1 MIKKTQLTLKN
12 YEHKNNRHWVASG
25 LTALGV
31 TVLTVSPLVTTTA
44 SILQPTAVFATD
56 NARNLTATEQLQIA
70 RLQATIT
77 NYQAVTNVQLQN
89 EAGWPAQLT
98 QAIVD
103 AQSMIQTIQTASYLT
118 GNRDRGG
125 QPFGDDQ
132 VTNATNRIMSY
143 ALAIQVAQIRQDDPT
158 WYAKMASGALAS
170 NITYDPL
177 TSIAFGAQDG
187 FPCMQGM
194 IQQIL
199 AVYADNT
206 ANDLVNS
213 EAPVTSSA
221 ADASDVTSSS
231 AVDESNAT
239 PDEPSSSEVSDS
251 TVSSSAADT
260 SSSVVAPSV
269 SATPE
274 SSSSSD
280 SAVDSASSTT
290 ADSSVSSSAVD
301 TSVSAVTP
309 LASVAPDTSGS
320 VSADISSDVT
330 SDTAVSSSVT
340 KTAEST
346 ATSSVS
352 VASETSTKTSSG
364 APTSSKTVSADSSS
378 AVKPSVTNVSD
389 AVIASPSSVSS
400 ASEAVSSSRA
410 TGTTSDVASAT
421 ADGVNANSL
430 VANAAPVTAQ
440 VTTLQPNRALAATTL
455 RNTTNLANGLT
466 AVAGGVTNVPSASQT
481 SQVTRFLAG
490 AASAATAN
498 NVAQAQAAYTAS
510 ATSNVAATA
519 ANGSVANGLDTGA
532 TVQAGTVNAT
542 DEATTHL
549 RDTQFDTAANQLP
562 VVASILSTLLAGLGG
577 LFFMLWRRRKE
588 SSVEESERLA
598 AEDDQFFAEIDK
610 MKDNWK

>member
-25 LTALGV
+25 ITALGV
-31 TVLTVSPLVTTTA
+31 TVLTISPLVTTTT
-44 SILQPTAVFATD
+44 SILQPTTVFATD
-56 NARNLTATEQLQIA
+56 NARNLTVTEQLQIA
-70 RLQATIT
+70 RLQAAIT
-77 NYQAVTNVQLQN
+77 NYQAVANVQLQN
-89 EAGWPAQLT
+89 ETSWPAQLT

-158 WYAKMASGALAS
+158 WYAKMTSGVLAS
-170 NITYDPL
+170 NVTYDPL

-187 FPCMQGM
+187 FPWMQGM
-194 IQQIL
+194 LQQIL

-231 AVDESNAT
+231 AVNESNT
-239 PDEPSSSEVSDS
+239 TVSGPSSSEVSDS

-260 SSSVVAPSV
+260 SSSVAAPSV

-274 SSSSSD
+274 SSSD

-309 LASVAPDTSGS
+309 SASVAPDMSDS
-320 VSADISSDVT
+320 VSAGISSNVT
-330 SDTAVSSSVT
+330 SDTAVSLSVAD
-340 KTAEST
+340 TAVST
-346 ATSSVS
+346 ATSSVNA
-352 VASETSTKTSSG
+352 ASETSTKTSSG
-364 APTSSKTVSADSSS
+364 ASTSNKTASADSSS
-378 AVKPSVTNVSD
+378 AVNPSVTNVSD
-389 AVIASPSSVSS
+389 VTVVSPLSVSSVSEVVAS
-400 ASEAVSSSRA
+400 ASV
-410 TGTTSDVASAT
+410 TGTTSD
-421 ADGVNANSL
+421 GVNSL
-430 VANAAPVTAQ
+430 VANSVPVTDQ
-440 VTTLQPNRALAATTL
+440 VTTLQPNQALAATML

-466 AVAGGVTNVPSASQT
+466 TVVGGVTTVPSAPQT

-510 ATSNVAATA
+510 AA
-519 ANGSVANGLDTGA
+519 ANGSVANELDTGA

-562 VVASILSTLLAGLGG
+562 VAASILSTLLAGLGG

-588 SSVEESERLA
+588 SPVEESERLA

>member
-25 LTALGV
+25 LTALGL

-70 RLQATIT
+70 RLQAAIT
-77 NYQAVTNVQLQN
+77 NYQAVANVHLQN

-158 WYAKMASGALAS
+158 WYAKMTSGALAS

-187 FPCMQGM
+187 FPWMQGM
-194 IQQIL
+194 LQQIL

-231 AVDESNAT
+231 AVDELNAT

-274 SSSSSD
+274 SSSSD

-309 LASVAPDTSGS
+309 SASVAPDTSGS

-340 KTAEST
+340 ETAEST

-510 ATSNVAATA
+510 ATANVAATA

>member
-25 LTALGV
+25 ITALGV
-31 TVLTVSPLVTTTA
+31 TVLTISPLVTTTT
-44 SILQPTAVFATD
+44 SILQPTTVFATD
-56 NARNLTATEQLQIA
+56 NARNLTVTEQLQIA
-70 RLQATIT
+70 RLQAAIT
-77 NYQAVTNVQLQN
+77 NYQAVANVQLQN
-89 EAGWPAQLT
+89 ETSWPAQLT

-158 WYAKMASGALAS
+158 WYAKMTSGVLAS
-170 NITYDPL
+170 NVTYDPL

-187 FPCMQGM
+187 FPWMQGM
-194 IQQIL
+194 LQQIL

-231 AVDESNAT
+231 AVEESNAT

-309 LASVAPDTSGS
+309 SAGVAPDTSGS
-320 VSADISSDVT
+320 VSAGISSDVT
-330 SDTAVSSSVT
+330 SDTAV
-340 KTAEST
+340 ST

-352 VASETSTKTSSG
+352 VASETSTKTSAG
-364 APTSSKTVSADSSS
+364 AATSNKTGSADSSS
-378 AVKPSVTNVSD
+378 AVNQSVT
-389 AVIASPSSVSS
+389 
-400 ASEAVSSSRA
+400 E
-410 TGTTSDVASAT
+410 VASAT
-421 ADGVNANSL
+421 ADGLNSL
-430 VANAAPVTAQ
+430 VANSAPITDQ
-440 VTTLQPNRALAATTL
+440 LTTLQPNQALATTTL
-455 RNTTNLANGLT
+455 RNMTNLANGLT
-466 AVAGGVTNVPSASQT
+466 TVAGGVTTIPSAPQA

-510 ATSNVAATA
+510 AASSVAATA
-519 ANGSVANGLDTGA
+519 ANGSTANGLDTGA

-542 DEATTHL
+542 DQATTHL
-549 RDTQFDTAANQLP
+549 RDTQFDTATNQLP
-562 VVASILSTLLAGLGG
+562 VVASILSTLFAGLGG
-577 LFFMLWRRRKE
+577 LFFTLWRRRKE

-598 AEDDQFFAEIDK
+598 AEDDQFFDEIDK

>member
-1 MIKKTQLTLKN
+1 MTI
-12 YEHKNNRHWVASG
+12 
-25 LTALGV
+25 
-31 TVLTVSPLVTTTA
+31 SPLVTTTT
-44 SILQPTAVFATD
+44 SILQPTTVFATD
-56 NARNLTATEQLQIA
+56 NARNLTVTEQLQIA
-70 RLQATIT
+70 RLQAAIT
-77 NYQAVTNVQLQN
+77 NYQAVANVQLQN
-89 EAGWPAQLT
+89 ETSWPAQLT

-158 WYAKMASGALAS
+158 WYAKMTSGVLAS
-170 NITYDPL
+170 NVTYDPL

-187 FPCMQGM
+187 FPWMQGM
-194 IQQIL
+194 LQQIL

-231 AVDESNAT
+231 AVNESNT
-239 PDEPSSSEVSDS
+239 TVSGPSSSEVSDS

-260 SSSVVAPSV
+260 SSSVAAPSV

-274 SSSSSD
+274 SSSD

-309 LASVAPDTSGS
+309 SASVAPDMSDS
-320 VSADISSDVT
+320 VSAGISSNVT
-330 SDTAVSSSVT
+330 SDTAVSLSVAD
-340 KTAEST
+340 TAVST
-346 ATSSVS
+346 ATSSVNA
-352 VASETSTKTSSG
+352 ASETSTKTSSG
-364 APTSSKTVSADSSS
+364 VSTSNKTASADSSS
-378 AVKPSVTNVSD
+378 AVNPSVTNVSD
-389 AVIASPSSVSS
+389 VTVVSPLSVSSVSEVVAS
-400 ASEAVSSSRA
+400 ASV
-410 TGTTSDVASAT
+410 TGTTSD
-421 ADGVNANSL
+421 GVNSL
-430 VANAAPVTAQ
+430 VANSVPVTDQ
-440 VTTLQPNRALAATTL
+440 VTTLQPNQALAATML

-466 AVAGGVTNVPSASQT
+466 TVVGGVTTVPSAPQT

-510 ATSNVAATA
+510 AAANVAATA
-519 ANGSVANGLDTGA
+519 ANGSVANELDTGA

-562 VVASILSTLLAGLGG
+562 VAASILSTLLAGLGG

>member
-25 LTALGV
+25 ITALGV
-31 TVLTVSPLVTTTA
+31 TVLTISPLVTTTT
-44 SILQPTAVFATD
+44 SILQPTTVFATD
-56 NARNLTATEQLQIA
+56 NARNLTVTEQLQIA
-70 RLQATIT
+70 RLQAAIT
-77 NYQAVTNVQLQN
+77 NYQAVANVQLQN
-89 EAGWPAQLT
+89 ETSWSAQLT

-158 WYAKMASGALAS
+158 WYAKMTSGVLAS
-170 NITYDPL
+170 NVTYDPL

-187 FPCMQGM
+187 FPWMQGM
-194 IQQIL
+194 LQQIL

-231 AVDESNAT
+231 AVNESNT
-239 PDEPSSSEVSDS
+239 TVSGPSSSEVSDS

-260 SSSVVAPSV
+260 SSIVAAPSV

-274 SSSSSD
+274 SSSD

-309 LASVAPDTSGS
+309 SASVAPDMSDS
-320 VSADISSDVT
+320 VSAGISSNVT

-340 KTAEST
+340 DTAVST
-346 ATSSVS
+346 ATSSVNA
-352 VASETSTKTSSG
+352 ASETSTKTSSG
-364 APTSSKTVSADSSS
+364 ASTSNKTASTDSSS
-378 AVKPSVTNVSD
+378 VVTPSVTNVSD
-389 AVIASPSSVSS
+389 VTVASPSSVSS
-400 ASEAVSSSRA
+400 VSEVVASASM

-421 ADGVNANSL
+421 ADGVNSL
-430 VANAAPVTAQ
+430 VANAVPVTDQ
-440 VTTLQPNRALAATTL
+440 VTTLQPNQALAATML
-455 RNTTNLANGLT
+455 RNTTNMANGLT
-466 AVAGGVTNVPSASQT
+466 TVGGGVTNVPSVPQT

-510 ATSNVAATA
+510 ATANVAATA

>member
-1 MIKKTQLTLKN
+1 M
-12 YEHKNNRHWVASG
+12 
-25 LTALGV
+25 

-158 WYAKMASGALAS
+158 WYAKMTSGALAS

-274 SSSSSD
+274 SSSSD

-466 AVAGGVTNVPSASQT
+466 AVAGGCNKCPFSVTNKSSNPFPS
-481 SQVTRFLAG
+481 R
-490 AASAATAN
+490 
-498 NVAQAQAAYTAS
+498 
-510 ATSNVAATA
+510 
-519 ANGSVANGLDTGA
+519 
-532 TVQAGTVNAT
+532 
-542 DEATTHL
+542 
-549 RDTQFDTAANQLP
+549 
-562 VVASILSTLLAGLGG
+562 GG
-577 LFFMLWRRRKE
+577 ISGDSK
-588 SSVEESERLA
+588 
-598 AEDDQFFAEIDK
+598 
-610 MKDNWK
+610 

>member
-31 TVLTVSPLVTTTA
+31 TVLTISPLATTTT
-44 SILQPTAVFATD
+44 SILQPTTVFATD
-56 NARNLTATEQLQIA
+56 NARNLTVTEQLQIA
-70 RLQATIT
+70 RLQAAIT
-77 NYQAVTNVQLQN
+77 NYQAVANVQLQN
-89 EAGWPAQLT
+89 EASWPAQLT
-98 QAIVD
+98 QSIVD
-103 AQSMIQTIQTASYLT
+103 AQSMIQTIQTARYLT
-118 GNRDRGG
+118 GNRDRGV

-158 WYAKMASGALAS
+158 WYAKMTSGALAS

-187 FPCMQGM
+187 FPWMQGM
-194 IQQIL
+194 LQQIL

-221 ADASDVTSSS
+221 ADASDATSSS
-231 AVDESNAT
+231 TVDESNAT
-239 PDEPSSSEVSDS
+239 PDGPSSSEVSDS
-251 TVSSSAADT
+251 TVSSSTADT
-260 SSSVVAPSV
+260 SSSVAAPSV
-269 SATPE
+269 SVTPE
-274 SSSSSD
+274 SSSD
-280 SAVDSASSTT
+280 SAIDSASSAT

-309 LASVAPDTSGS
+309 SASVVPDTSGS
-320 VSADISSDVT
+320 VSAGISSDVT

-340 KTAEST
+340 ETAEST

-364 APTSSKTVSADSSS
+364 ASTSSKTVSADSLS
-378 AVKPSVTNVSD
+378 AVNPSVTNVSD
-389 AVIASPSSVSS
+389 AVIANPSSVSS

-410 TGTTSDVASAT
+410 TGTTSDVASAK
-421 ADGVNANSL
+421 ADGINANSL

-466 AVAGGVTNVPSASQT
+466 TVAGGVTNVPSASQT
-481 SQVTRFLAG
+481 GQVTRFLAG
-490 AASAATAN
+490 AASAATTN

-562 VVASILSTLLAGLGG
+562 VVASILSTLLAALGG

-588 SSVEESERLA
+588 SSVEASERLA

>member
-25 LTALGV
+25 ITALGV
-31 TVLTVSPLVTTTA
+31 TVLTISPLVTTTT
-44 SILQPTAVFATD
+44 SILQPTTVFATD
-56 NARNLTATEQLQIA
+56 NARNLTVTEQLQIA
-70 RLQATIT
+70 RLQAAIT
-77 NYQAVTNVQLQN
+77 NYQAVANVQLQN
-89 EAGWPAQLT
+89 ETSWPAQLT

-158 WYAKMASGALAS
+158 WYAKMTSGVLAS
-170 NITYDPL
+170 NVTYDPL

-187 FPCMQGM
+187 FPWMQGM
-194 IQQIL
+194 LQQIL

-221 ADASDVTSSS
+221 ADASDATSSS
-231 AVDESNAT
+231 TVDESNAT
-239 PDEPSSSEVSDS
+239 PDGPSSSEVSDS
-251 TVSSSAADT
+251 TVSSSVADT
-260 SSSVVAPSV
+260 SSSVAAPSV

-274 SSSSSD
+274 SSSD
-280 SAVDSASSTT
+280 SAVDSASSAT

-309 LASVAPDTSGS
+309 SASVAPDMSDS
-320 VSADISSDVT
+320 VSAGISSNVT

-340 KTAEST
+340 DTAVST
-346 ATSSVS
+346 ATSSVNA
-352 VASETSTKTSSG
+352 ASETSTKTSSG
-364 APTSSKTVSADSSS
+364 VATSNKTASADSSS
-378 AVKPSVTNVSD
+378 AVNPSVTNVSD
-389 AVIASPSSVSS
+389 VTVASPSSVSS
-400 ASEAVSSSRA
+400 VSEVVASASV

-421 ADGVNANSL
+421 ADGVNSL
-430 VANAAPVTAQ
+430 VANAVPVTDQ
-440 VTTLQPNRALAATTL
+440 VTTLQPNQALAATML

-466 AVAGGVTNVPSASQT
+466 TVVGGVTNVPSASQT

-510 ATSNVAATA
+510 ATANVAATA

-542 DEATTHL
+542 DEATTHF

>member
-25 LTALGV
+25 IIALGV
-31 TVLTVSPLVTTTA
+31 TVLTISPLVTTTT
-44 SILQPTAVFATD
+44 SILQPTTVFATD
-56 NARNLTATEQLQIA
+56 NARNLTVTEQLQIA
-70 RLQATIT
+70 RLQAAIT
-77 NYQAVTNVQLQN
+77 NYQAVANVQLQN
-89 EAGWPAQLT
+89 ETSWPAQLT

-158 WYAKMASGALAS
+158 WYAKMTSGVLAS
-170 NITYDPL
+170 NVTYDPL

-187 FPCMQGM
+187 FPWMQGM
-194 IQQIL
+194 LQQIL

-231 AVDESNAT
+231 AVNESNT
-239 PDEPSSSEVSDS
+239 TVSGPSSSEVSDS

-260 SSSVVAPSV
+260 SSSVAAPSV

-274 SSSSSD
+274 SSSD

-309 LASVAPDTSGS
+309 SASVAPDMSDS
-320 VSADISSDVT
+320 VSAGISSNVT

-340 KTAEST
+340 DTAVST
-346 ATSSVS
+346 ATSSVN
-352 VASETSTKTSSG
+352 ADSETSTKTSSG
-364 APTSSKTVSADSSS
+364 ASTSNKTASTDSSS
-378 AVKPSVTNVSD
+378 VVTPSVTNVSD
-389 AVIASPSSVSS
+389 VTVASPSSVSS
-400 ASEAVSSSRA
+400 VSEVVASASM

-421 ADGVNANSL
+421 ADGVNSL
-430 VANAAPVTAQ
+430 VANAVPVTDQ
-440 VTTLQPNRALAATTL
+440 VTTLQPNQALAATML
-455 RNTTNLANGLT
+455 RNTTNMANGLT
-466 AVAGGVTNVPSASQT
+466 TVGGGVTNVPSVPQT

-510 ATSNVAATA
+510 ATANVAATA

>member
-1 MIKKTQLTLKN
+1 MIKETQSTLKN
-12 YEHKNNRHWVASG
+12 YEHKSNRHWVASG

-31 TVLTVSPLVTTTA
+31 TVLTISPLVTTTT
-44 SILQPTAVFATD
+44 SILQPTTVFATD
-56 NARNLTATEQLQIA
+56 NARNLTVTEQLQIA
-70 RLQATIT
+70 RLQAAIT
-77 NYQAVTNVQLQN
+77 NYQAVANVQLQN

-98 QAIVD
+98 QAIMD
-103 AQSMIQTIQTASYLT
+103 AQSMMQTIQTASYLT

-187 FPCMQGM
+187 FPWMQGM
-194 IQQIL
+194 LQQIL

-231 AVDESNAT
+231 AVEESNAT

-309 LASVAPDTSGS
+309 SAGVAPDTSGS
-320 VSADISSDVT
+320 VSAGISSDVT
-330 SDTAVSSSVT
+330 SDTAV
-340 KTAEST
+340 ST

-352 VASETSTKTSSG
+352 VASETSTKTSAG
-364 APTSSKTVSADSSS
+364 AATSNKTGSADSSS
-378 AVKPSVTNVSD
+378 AVNPSVTNVSD
-389 AVIASPSSVSS
+389 VTVASPSSVSL
-400 ASEAVSSSRA
+400 ASE
-410 TGTTSDVASAT
+410 VASAT
-421 ADGVNANSL
+421 ADGLNSL
-430 VANAAPVTAQ
+430 VANSAPITDQ
-440 VTTLQPNRALAATTL
+440 LTTLQPNQALATTTL
-455 RNTTNLANGLT
+455 RNMTNLANGLT
-466 AVAGGVTNVPSASQT
+466 TVAGGVTTIPSAPQA

-510 ATSNVAATA
+510 AASSVAATA
-519 ANGSVANGLDTGA
+519 ANGSTANGLDTGA

-542 DEATTHL
+542 DQATTHL
-549 RDTQFDTAANQLP
+549 RDTQFDTATNQLP
-562 VVASILSTLLAGLGG
+562 VVASILSTLFAGLGG
-577 LFFMLWRRRKE
+577 LFFTLWRRRKE

-598 AEDDQFFAEIDK
+598 AEDDQFFDEIDK

>member
-25 LTALGV
+25 ITALGV
-31 TVLTVSPLVTTTA
+31 TVLTISPLVTTTT
-44 SILQPTAVFATD
+44 SILQPTTVFATD
-56 NARNLTATEQLQIA
+56 NARNLTVTEQLQIA
-70 RLQATIT
+70 RLQAAIT
-77 NYQAVTNVQLQN
+77 NYQAVANVQLQN
-89 EAGWPAQLT
+89 ETSWPAQLT

-143 ALAIQVAQIRQDDPT
+143 AFAIQVAQIRQDDPT
-158 WYAKMASGALAS
+158 WYAKMTSGVLAS
-170 NITYDPL
+170 NVTYDPL

-187 FPCMQGM
+187 FPWMQGM
-194 IQQIL
+194 LQQIL

-221 ADASDVTSSS
+221 ADASDATSSS
-231 AVDESNAT
+231 TVDESNAT
-239 PDEPSSSEVSDS
+239 PDGPSSSEVSDS
-251 TVSSSAADT
+251 TVSSSVADT
-260 SSSVVAPSV
+260 SSSVAAPSV

-274 SSSSSD
+274 SSSD
-280 SAVDSASSTT
+280 SAVDSASSAT

-309 LASVAPDTSGS
+309 SASVAPDMSDS
-320 VSADISSDVT
+320 VSAGISSNVT

-340 KTAEST
+340 DTAVST
-346 ATSSVS
+346 ATSSVNA
-352 VASETSTKTSSG
+352 ASETSTKTSSG
-364 APTSSKTVSADSSS
+364 VATSNKTASADSSS
-378 AVKPSVTNVSD
+378 AVNPSVTNVSD
-389 AVIASPSSVSS
+389 VTVASPSSVSS
-400 ASEAVSSSRA
+400 VSEVVASASV

-421 ADGVNANSL
+421 ADGVNSL
-430 VANAAPVTAQ
+430 VANAVPVTDQ
-440 VTTLQPNRALAATTL
+440 VTTLQPNQALAATML

-466 AVAGGVTNVPSASQT
+466 TVVGGVTNVPSASQT

-510 ATSNVAATA
+510 ATANVAATA

>member
-1 MIKKTQLTLKN
+1 MIKETQSTLKN
-12 YEHKNNRHWVASG
+12 YEHKSNRHWVASG

-31 TVLTVSPLVTTTA
+31 TVLTMSPLATMTA
-44 SILQPTAVFATD
+44 SILQPTTVFATD
-56 NARNLTATEQLQIA
+56 NARNLTVTEQLQIA
-70 RLQATIT
+70 RLQAAIT
-77 NYQAVTNVQLQN
+77 NYQAVANVQLQN
-89 EAGWPAQLT
+89 EVGWPAQLT

-158 WYAKMASGALAS
+158 WYAKMTSGVLAS
-170 NITYDPL
+170 NVTYDPL

-187 FPCMQGM
+187 FPWMQGM
-194 IQQIL
+194 LQQIL

-206 ANDLVNS
+206 VNDLVNS

-231 AVDESNAT
+231 AVNESNT
-239 PDEPSSSEVSDS
+239 TVSGPSSSEVSDS

-260 SSSVVAPSV
+260 SSSVAAPSV

-274 SSSSSD
+274 SSSD

-309 LASVAPDTSGS
+309 SASVAPDMSDS
-320 VSADISSDVT
+320 VSAGISSNVT
-330 SDTAVSSSVT
+330 SDTAVSLSVAD
-340 KTAEST
+340 TAVST
-346 ATSSVS
+346 ATSSVNA
-352 VASETSTKTSSG
+352 ASETSTKTSSG
-364 APTSSKTVSADSSS
+364 ASTSNKTASADSSS
-378 AVKPSVTNVSD
+378 AVNPSVTNVSD
-389 AVIASPSSVSS
+389 VTVVSPLSVSSVSEVVAS
-400 ASEAVSSSRA
+400 ASV
-410 TGTTSDVASAT
+410 TGTTSD
-421 ADGVNANSL
+421 GVNSL
-430 VANAAPVTAQ
+430 VANSVPVTDQ
-440 VTTLQPNRALAATTL
+440 VTTLQPNQALAATML

-466 AVAGGVTNVPSASQT
+466 TVVGGVTTVPSAPQT

-510 ATSNVAATA
+510 AAANVAATA
-519 ANGSVANGLDTGA
+519 ANGSVANELDTGA

-562 VVASILSTLLAGLGG
+562 VAASILSTLLAGLGG

>member
-70 RLQATIT
+70 RLQAAIT
-77 NYQAVTNVQLQN
+77 NYQAVANVQLQN

-118 GNRDRGG
+118 GNRVRGG

-143 ALAIQVAQIRQDDPT
+143 ALATQVAQIRQDDPT
-158 WYAKMASGALAS
+158 WYAKMTSGALAS

-187 FPCMQGM
+187 FPWMQGM
-194 IQQIL
+194 LQQIL

-274 SSSSSD
+274 SSSSD

-309 LASVAPDTSGS
+309 SASVAPDTSGS

-340 KTAEST
+340 ETAEST

>member
-1 MIKKTQLTLKN
+1 MIKETQSTLKN
-12 YEHKNNRHWVASG
+12 YEHKSNRHWVASG

-31 TVLTVSPLVTTTA
+31 TVLTISPLVTTTT
-44 SILQPTAVFATD
+44 SILQPTTVFATD
-56 NARNLTATEQLQIA
+56 NARNLTVTEQLQIA
-70 RLQATIT
+70 RLQAAIT
-77 NYQAVTNVQLQN
+77 NYQAVANVQLQN

-187 FPCMQGM
+187 FPWMQGM
-194 IQQIL
+194 LQQIL

-231 AVDESNAT
+231 AVEESNAT

-309 LASVAPDTSGS
+309 SAGVAPDTSGS
-320 VSADISSDVT
+320 VSAGISSDVT
-330 SDTAVSSSVT
+330 SDTAV
-340 KTAEST
+340 ST

-352 VASETSTKTSSG
+352 VASETSTKTSAG
-364 APTSSKTVSADSSS
+364 AATSNKTGSADSSS
-378 AVKPSVTNVSD
+378 AVNPSVTNVSD
-389 AVIASPSSVSS
+389 VTVASPSSVSL
-400 ASEAVSSSRA
+400 ASE
-410 TGTTSDVASAT
+410 VASAT
-421 ADGVNANSL
+421 ADGLNSL
-430 VANAAPVTAQ
+430 VANSAPITDQ
-440 VTTLQPNRALAATTL
+440 LTTLQPNQALATTTL
-455 RNTTNLANGLT
+455 RNMTNLANGLT
-466 AVAGGVTNVPSASQT
+466 TVAGGVTTIPSAPQA

-510 ATSNVAATA
+510 AASSVAATA
-519 ANGSVANGLDTGA
+519 ANGSTANGLDTGA

-542 DEATTHL
+542 DQATTHL
-549 RDTQFDTAANQLP
+549 RDTQFDTATNQLP
-562 VVASILSTLLAGLGG
+562 VVASILSTLFAGLGG
-577 LFFMLWRRRKE
+577 LFFTLWRRRKE

-598 AEDDQFFAEIDK
+598 AEDDQFFDEIDK

>member
-25 LTALGV
+25 ITALGV
-31 TVLTVSPLVTTTA
+31 TVLTISPLVTTTT
-44 SILQPTAVFATD
+44 SILQPTTVFATD
-56 NARNLTATEQLQIA
+56 NARNLTVTEQLQIA
-70 RLQATIT
+70 RLQAAIT
-77 NYQAVTNVQLQN
+77 NYQAVANVQLQN
-89 EAGWPAQLT
+89 ETSWPAQLT

-103 AQSMIQTIQTASYLT
+103 AQSMIQTIQTDSYLT

-158 WYAKMASGALAS
+158 WYAKMTSGVLAS
-170 NITYDPL
+170 NVTYDPL

-187 FPCMQGM
+187 FPWMQGM
-194 IQQIL
+194 LQQIL

-221 ADASDVTSSS
+221 ADASDATSSS
-231 AVDESNAT
+231 TVDESNLT
-239 PDEPSSSEVSDS
+239 PDGPSSSEVSDS
-251 TVSSSAADT
+251 TVSSSVADT
-260 SSSVVAPSV
+260 SSSVAAPSV

-274 SSSSSD
+274 SSSD
-280 SAVDSASSTT
+280 SAVDSASSAT

-309 LASVAPDTSGS
+309 SASVAPDMSDS
-320 VSADISSDVT
+320 VSAGISSNVT

-340 KTAEST
+340 DTAVST
-346 ATSSVS
+346 ATSSVNA
-352 VASETSTKTSSG
+352 ASETSTKTSSG
-364 APTSSKTVSADSSS
+364 VATSNKTASADSSS
-378 AVKPSVTNVSD
+378 AVNPSVTNVSD
-389 AVIASPSSVSS
+389 VTVASPSSVSS
-400 ASEAVSSSRA
+400 VSEVVASASV

-421 ADGVNANSL
+421 ADGVNSL
-430 VANAAPVTAQ
+430 VANAVPVTDQ
-440 VTTLQPNRALAATTL
+440 VTTLQPNQALAATML

-466 AVAGGVTNVPSASQT
+466 TVVGGVTNVPSASQT

-510 ATSNVAATA
+510 ATANVAATA

>member
-12 YEHKNNRHWVASG
+12 YEHKSNRHWVASG

-31 TVLTVSPLVTTTA
+31 TVLTISPLVTTTT
-44 SILQPTAVFATD
+44 SILQPTTVFATD
-56 NARNLTATEQLQIA
+56 NARNLTVTEQLQIA
-70 RLQATIT
+70 RLQAAIT
-77 NYQAVTNVQLQN
+77 NYQAVANVQLQN

-98 QAIVD
+98 QAIMD
-103 AQSMIQTIQTASYLT
+103 AQSMMQTIQTASYLT

-187 FPCMQGM
+187 FPWMQGM
-194 IQQIL
+194 LQQIL

-231 AVDESNAT
+231 AVEESNAT

-309 LASVAPDTSGS
+309 SAGVAPDTSGS
-320 VSADISSDVT
+320 VSAGISSDVT
-330 SDTAVSSSVT
+330 SDTAV
-340 KTAEST
+340 ST

-352 VASETSTKTSSG
+352 VASETSTKTSAG
-364 APTSSKTVSADSSS
+364 AATSNKTGSADSSS
-378 AVKPSVTNVSD
+378 AVNPSVTNVSD
-389 AVIASPSSVSS
+389 VTVASPSSVSL
-400 ASEAVSSSRA
+400 ASE
-410 TGTTSDVASAT
+410 VASAT
-421 ADGVNANSL
+421 ADGLNSL
-430 VANAAPVTAQ
+430 VANSAPITDQ
-440 VTTLQPNRALAATTL
+440 LTTLQPNQALATTTL
-455 RNTTNLANGLT
+455 RNMTNLANGLT
-466 AVAGGVTNVPSASQT
+466 TVAGGVTTIPSAPQA

-510 ATSNVAATA
+510 AASSVAATA
-519 ANGSVANGLDTGA
+519 ANGSTANGLDTGA

-542 DEATTHL
+542 DQATTHL
-549 RDTQFDTAANQLP
+549 RDTQFDTATNQLP
-562 VVASILSTLLAGLGG
+562 VVASILSTLFAGLGG
-577 LFFMLWRRRKE
+577 LFFTLWRRRKE

>member
-1 MIKKTQLTLKN
+1 MIKETQSTLKN
-12 YEHKNNRHWVASG
+12 YEHKSNRHWVASG

-31 TVLTVSPLVTTTA
+31 TVLTISPLVTTTT
-44 SILQPTAVFATD
+44 SILQPTTVFATD
-56 NARNLTATEQLQIA
+56 NARNLTVTEQLQIA
-70 RLQATIT
+70 RLQAAIT
-77 NYQAVTNVQLQN
+77 NYQAVANVQLQN

-98 QAIVD
+98 QAIMD
-103 AQSMIQTIQTASYLT
+103 AQSMMQTIQTASYLT

-187 FPCMQGM
+187 FPWMQGM
-194 IQQIL
+194 LQQIL

-231 AVDESNAT
+231 AVEESNAT

-274 SSSSSD
+274 SSSD

-309 LASVAPDTSGS
+309 SAGVAPDTSGS
-320 VSADISSDVT
+320 VSAGISSDVT
-330 SDTAVSSSVT
+330 SDTAV
-340 KTAEST
+340 ST

-352 VASETSTKTSSG
+352 VASETSTKTSAG
-364 APTSSKTVSADSSS
+364 AATSNKTGSADSSS
-378 AVKPSVTNVSD
+378 AVNPSVTNVSD
-389 AVIASPSSVSS
+389 VTVASPSSVSL
-400 ASEAVSSSRA
+400 ASE
-410 TGTTSDVASAT
+410 VASAT
-421 ADGVNANSL
+421 ADGLNSL
-430 VANAAPVTAQ
+430 VANSAPITDQ
-440 VTTLQPNRALAATTL
+440 LTTLQPNQALATTTL
-455 RNTTNLANGLT
+455 RNMTNLANGLT
-466 AVAGGVTNVPSASQT
+466 TVAGGVTTIPSAPQA

-510 ATSNVAATA
+510 AASSVAATA
-519 ANGSVANGLDTGA
+519 ANGSTANGLDTGA

-542 DEATTHL
+542 DQATTHL
-549 RDTQFDTAANQLP
+549 RDTQFDTATNQLP
-562 VVASILSTLLAGLGG
+562 VVASILSTLFAGLGG
-577 LFFMLWRRRKE
+577 LFFTLWRRRKE

-598 AEDDQFFAEIDK
+598 AEDDQFFDEIDK

>member
-1 MIKKTQLTLKN
+1 MIKETQSTLKN
-12 YEHKNNRHWVASG
+12 YEHKSNRHWVASG

-31 TVLTVSPLVTTTA
+31 TVLTISPLVTTTT
-44 SILQPTAVFATD
+44 SILQPTTVFATD
-56 NARNLTATEQLQIA
+56 NARNLTVTEQLQIA
-70 RLQATIT
+70 RLQAAIT
-77 NYQAVTNVQLQN
+77 NYQAVANVQLQN

-98 QAIVD
+98 QAIMD
-103 AQSMIQTIQTASYLT
+103 AQSMMQTIQTASYLT

-187 FPCMQGM
+187 FPWMQGM
-194 IQQIL
+194 LQQIL

-231 AVDESNAT
+231 AVEESNAT

-309 LASVAPDTSGS
+309 SAGVAPDTSGS
-320 VSADISSDVT
+320 VSAGISSDVT
-330 SDTAVSSSVT
+330 SDTAV
-340 KTAEST
+340 ST

-352 VASETSTKTSSG
+352 VASETSTKTSAG
-364 APTSSKTVSADSSS
+364 AATSNKTGSADSSS
-378 AVKPSVTNVSD
+378 AVNPSVTNVSD
-389 AVIASPSSVSS
+389 VTVASPSTVSL
-400 ASEAVSSSRA
+400 ASE
-410 TGTTSDVASAT
+410 VASAT
-421 ADGVNANSL
+421 ADGLNSL
-430 VANAAPVTAQ
+430 VANSAPITDQ
-440 VTTLQPNRALAATTL
+440 LTTLQPNQALATTTL
-455 RNTTNLANGLT
+455 RNMTNLANGLT
-466 AVAGGVTNVPSASQT
+466 TVAGGVTTIPSAPQA

-510 ATSNVAATA
+510 AASSVAATA
-519 ANGSVANGLDTGA
+519 ANGSTANGLDTGA

-542 DEATTHL
+542 DQATTHL
-549 RDTQFDTAANQLP
+549 RDTQFDTATNQLP
-562 VVASILSTLLAGLGG
+562 VVASILSTLFAGLGG
-577 LFFMLWRRRKE
+577 LFFTLWRRRKE

-598 AEDDQFFAEIDK
+598 AEDDQFFDEINK

>member
-1 MIKKTQLTLKN
+1 MIKETQSTLKN
-12 YEHKNNRHWVASG
+12 YEHKSNRHWVASG

-31 TVLTVSPLVTTTA
+31 TVLTISPLVTTTT
-44 SILQPTAVFATD
+44 SILQPTTVFATD
-56 NARNLTATEQLQIA
+56 NARNLTVTEQLQIA
-70 RLQATIT
+70 RLQAAIT
-77 NYQAVTNVQLQN
+77 NYQAVANVQLQN

-98 QAIVD
+98 QAIMD
-103 AQSMIQTIQTASYLT
+103 AQSMMQTIQTASYLT

-132 VTNATNRIMSY
+132 VTNAINRIMSY

-187 FPCMQGM
+187 FPWMQGM
-194 IQQIL
+194 LQQIL

-231 AVDESNAT
+231 AVEESNAT

-309 LASVAPDTSGS
+309 SAGVAPDTSGS
-320 VSADISSDVT
+320 VSAGISSDVT
-330 SDTAVSSSVT
+330 SDTAV
-340 KTAEST
+340 ST

-352 VASETSTKTSSG
+352 VASETSTKTSAG
-364 APTSSKTVSADSSS
+364 AATSNKTGSADSSS
-378 AVKPSVTNVSD
+378 AVNPSVTNVSD
-389 AVIASPSSVSS
+389 VTVASPSSVSL
-400 ASEAVSSSRA
+400 ASE
-410 TGTTSDVASAT
+410 VASAT
-421 ADGVNANSL
+421 ADGLNSL
-430 VANAAPVTAQ
+430 VANSAPITDQ
-440 VTTLQPNRALAATTL
+440 LTTLQPNQALATTTL
-455 RNTTNLANGLT
+455 RNMTNLANGLT
-466 AVAGGVTNVPSASQT
+466 TVAGGVTTIPSAPQA

-510 ATSNVAATA
+510 AASSVAATA
-519 ANGSVANGLDTGA
+519 ANGSTANGLDTGA

-542 DEATTHL
+542 DQATTHL
-549 RDTQFDTAANQLP
+549 RDTQFDTATNQLP
-562 VVASILSTLLAGLGG
+562 VVASILSTLFAGLGG
-577 LFFMLWRRRKE
+577 LFFTLWRRRKE

-598 AEDDQFFAEIDK
+598 AEDDQFFDEIDK

>member
-31 TVLTVSPLVTTTA
+31 TVLTISPLVTTTT
-44 SILQPTAVFATD
+44 SILQPTTVFATD
-56 NARNLTATEQLQIA
+56 NARNLTVTEQLQIA
-70 RLQATIT
+70 RLQAAIT
-77 NYQAVTNVQLQN
+77 NYQAVANVQLQN

-143 ALAIQVAQIRQDDPT
+143 ALAIQVAQIRQDDPA
-158 WYAKMASGALAS
+158 WYAKMTSGALTS

-187 FPCMQGM
+187 FPWMQGM
-194 IQQIL
+194 LQQIL

-221 ADASDVTSSS
+221 AAASDTTSSS

-239 PDEPSSSEVSDS
+239 PDGPSI
-251 TVSSSAADT
+251 
-260 SSSVVAPSV
+260 SV
-269 SATPE
+269 TPE
-274 SSSSSD
+274 SSSSD
-280 SAVDSASSTT
+280 GAIDSASSET

-309 LASVAPDTSGS
+309 SASVAPDTLGS
-320 VSADISSDVT
+320 VSSGISSDVT

-340 KTAEST
+340 ETPEST

-352 VASETSTKTSSG
+352 VASETATKTSSG
-364 APTSSKTVSADSSS
+364 TFTSSKTVSADSSS
-378 AVKPSVTNVSD
+378 TVNPSVTNVSD
-389 AVIASPSSVSS
+389 VTVTSPSSVSS
-400 ASEAVSSSRA
+400 VSEAASASV
-410 TGTTSDVASAT
+410 TGTMSDVASAT
-421 ADGVNANSL
+421 ADGVNANT
-430 VANAAPVTAQ
+430 APVTAQ

-466 AVAGGVTNVPSASQT
+466 TVAGGVTNVPSASQT
-481 SQVTRFLAG
+481 SQVTRFLAV
-490 AASAATAN
+490 AASVATAN

-598 AEDDQFFAEIDK
+598 AEDDQFFAEINK

>member
-1 MIKKTQLTLKN
+1 MIKETQSTLKN
-12 YEHKNNRHWVASG
+12 YEHKSNRHWVASG

-31 TVLTVSPLVTTTA
+31 TVLTISPLVTTTT
-44 SILQPTAVFATD
+44 SILQPTTVFATD
-56 NARNLTATEQLQIA
+56 NARNLTVTEQLQIA
-70 RLQATIT
+70 RLQAAIT
-77 NYQAVTNVQLQN
+77 NYQAVANVQLQN

-143 ALAIQVAQIRQDDPT
+143 ALAIQVAQIRQDDPA
-158 WYAKMASGALAS
+158 WYAKMTSGALTS

-187 FPCMQGM
+187 FPWMQGM
-194 IQQIL
+194 LQQIL

-231 AVDESNAT
+231 AVEESNAT

-309 LASVAPDTSGS
+309 SAGVAPDTSGS
-320 VSADISSDVT
+320 VSAGISSDVT
-330 SDTAVSSSVT
+330 SDTAV
-340 KTAEST
+340 ST

-352 VASETSTKTSSG
+352 VASETSTKTSAG
-364 APTSSKTVSADSSS
+364 AATSNKTGSADSSS
-378 AVKPSVTNVSD
+378 AVNPSVTNVSD
-389 AVIASPSSVSS
+389 VTVASPSSVSL
-400 ASEAVSSSRA
+400 ASEV
-410 TGTTSDVASAT
+410 VSAT
-421 ADGVNANSL
+421 ADGLNSL
-430 VANAAPVTAQ
+430 VANSAPITDQ
-440 VTTLQPNRALAATTL
+440 LTTLQPNQALATTTL
-455 RNTTNLANGLT
+455 RNMTNLANGLT
-466 AVAGGVTNVPSASQT
+466 TVAGGVTTIPSAPQA

-510 ATSNVAATA
+510 AASSVAATA
-519 ANGSVANGLDTGA
+519 ANGSTANGLDTGA

-542 DEATTHL
+542 DQATTHL
-549 RDTQFDTAANQLP
+549 RDTQFDTATNQLP
-562 VVASILSTLLAGLGG
+562 VVASILSTLFAGLGG
-577 LFFMLWRRRKE
+577 LFFTLWRRRKE

-598 AEDDQFFAEIDK
+598 AEDDQFFDEIDK

>member
-56 NARNLTATEQLQIA
+56 NARNLTETEQLQIA
-70 RLQATIT
+70 RLQAAIT
-77 NYQAVTNVQLQN
+77 NYQAVANVQLQN

-118 GNRDRGG
+118 GNRVRGG

-158 WYAKMASGALAS
+158 WYAKMTSGALAS

-187 FPCMQGM
+187 FPWMQGM
-194 IQQIL
+194 LQQIL

-274 SSSSSD
+274 SSSSD

-309 LASVAPDTSGS
+309 SASVAPDTSGS

-340 KTAEST
+340 ETAEST

-562 VVASILSTLLAGLGG
+562 VVASILST
-577 LFFMLWRRRKE
+577 
-588 SSVEESERLA
+588 
-598 AEDDQFFAEIDK
+598 
-610 MKDNWK
+610 

>member
-25 LTALGV
+25 ITALGV
-31 TVLTVSPLVTTTA
+31 TVLTISPLVTTTT
-44 SILQPTAVFATD
+44 SILQPTTVFATD
-56 NARNLTATEQLQIA
+56 NARNLTVTEQLQIA
-70 RLQATIT
+70 RLQAAIT
-77 NYQAVTNVQLQN
+77 NYQAVANVQLQN
-89 EAGWPAQLT
+89 ETSWPAQLT

-158 WYAKMASGALAS
+158 WYAKMTSGVLAS
-170 NITYDPL
+170 NVTYDPL

-187 FPCMQGM
+187 FPWMQGM
-194 IQQIL
+194 LQQIL

-231 AVDESNAT
+231 AVEESNAT
-239 PDEPSSSEVSDS
+239 LDEPSSSEVSDS

-309 LASVAPDTSGS
+309 SAGVAPDTSGS
-320 VSADISSDVT
+320 VSAGISSDVT
-330 SDTAVSSSVT
+330 SDTAV
-340 KTAEST
+340 ST

-352 VASETSTKTSSG
+352 VASETSTKTSAG
-364 APTSSKTVSADSSS
+364 AATSNKTGSADSSS
-378 AVKPSVTNVSD
+378 AVNPSATNVSD
-389 AVIASPSSVSS
+389 VTVASPSSVSL
-400 ASEAVSSSRA
+400 ASE
-410 TGTTSDVASAT
+410 VASAT
-421 ADGVNANSL
+421 ADGLNSL
-430 VANAAPVTAQ
+430 VANSAPITDQ
-440 VTTLQPNRALAATTL
+440 LTTLQPNQALATTTL
-455 RNTTNLANGLT
+455 RNMTNLANGLT
-466 AVAGGVTNVPSASQT
+466 TVAGGVTTIPSAPQA

-510 ATSNVAATA
+510 AASSVAATA
-519 ANGSVANGLDTGA
+519 ANGSTANGLDTGA

-542 DEATTHL
+542 DQATTHL
-549 RDTQFDTAANQLP
+549 RDTQFDTATNQLP
-562 VVASILSTLLAGLGG
+562 VVASILSTLFAGLGG
-577 LFFMLWRRRKE
+577 LFFTLWRRRKE

-598 AEDDQFFAEIDK
+598 AEDDQFFDEIDK

>member
-70 RLQATIT
+70 RLQAAIT
-77 NYQAVTNVQLQN
+77 NYQAVANVQLQN

-158 WYAKMASGALAS
+158 WYAKMTSGALAS

-187 FPCMQGM
+187 FPWMQGM
-194 IQQIL
+194 LQQIL

-274 SSSSSD
+274 SSSSD

-309 LASVAPDTSGS
+309 SASVAPDTSGS

-340 KTAEST
+340 ETAEST

-389 AVIASPSSVSS
+389 AVIASPPSVSS

-519 ANGSVANGLDTGA
+519 ANGSVANGPDTGA

>member
-70 RLQATIT
+70 RLQAAIT
-77 NYQAVTNVQLQN
+77 NYQAVANVQLQN

-158 WYAKMASGALAS
+158 WYAKMTSGALAS

-187 FPCMQGM
+187 FPWMQGM
-194 IQQIL
+194 LQQIL

-274 SSSSSD
+274 SSSSD
-280 SAVDSASSTT
+280 SAVDSASSMT

-309 LASVAPDTSGS
+309 SASVAPDTSGS

-340 KTAEST
+340 ETAEST

-352 VASETSTKTSSG
+352 VASETLTKTSSG

>member
-1 MIKKTQLTLKN
+1 MIKETQSTLKN
-12 YEHKNNRHWVASG
+12 YEHKSNRHWVASG

-31 TVLTVSPLVTTTA
+31 TVLTISPLVTTTT
-44 SILQPTAVFATD
+44 SILQPTTVFATD
-56 NARNLTATEQLQIA
+56 NARNLTVTEQLQIA
-70 RLQATIT
+70 RLQAAIT
-77 NYQAVTNVQLQN
+77 NYQAVANVQLQN

-98 QAIVD
+98 QAIMD
-103 AQSMIQTIQTASYLT
+103 AQSMMQTIQTASYLT

-187 FPCMQGM
+187 FPWMQGM
-194 IQQIL
+194 LQQIL

-231 AVDESNAT
+231 AVEESNAT

-309 LASVAPDTSGS
+309 SAGVAPDTSGS
-320 VSADISSDVT
+320 VSAGISSDVT
-330 SDTAVSSSVT
+330 SDTAV
-340 KTAEST
+340 ST

-352 VASETSTKTSSG
+352 VASETSTKTSAG
-364 APTSSKTVSADSSS
+364 AATSNKTGSADSSS
-378 AVKPSVTNVSD
+378 AVNPSVTNVSD
-389 AVIASPSSVSS
+389 VTVASPSSVSL
-400 ASEAVSSSRA
+400 ASE
-410 TGTTSDVASAT
+410 VASET
-421 ADGVNANSL
+421 ADGLNSL
-430 VANAAPVTAQ
+430 VANSAPITDQ
-440 VTTLQPNRALAATTL
+440 LTTLQPNQALATTTL
-455 RNTTNLANGLT
+455 RNMTNLANGLT
-466 AVAGGVTNVPSASQT
+466 TVAGGVTTIPSAPQA

-510 ATSNVAATA
+510 AASSVAATA
-519 ANGSVANGLDTGA
+519 ANGSTANGLDTGA

-542 DEATTHL
+542 DQATTHL
-549 RDTQFDTAANQLP
+549 RDTQFDTATNQLP
-562 VVASILSTLLAGLGG
+562 VVASILSTLFAGLGG
-577 LFFMLWRRRKE
+577 LFFTLWRRRKE

-598 AEDDQFFAEIDK
+598 AEDDQFFDEIDK

>member
-1 MIKKTQLTLKN
+1 MIKETQSTLKN
-12 YEHKNNRHWVASG
+12 YEHKSNRHWVASG

-31 TVLTVSPLVTTTA
+31 TVLTISPLVTTTT
-44 SILQPTAVFATD
+44 SILQPTTVFATD
-56 NARNLTATEQLQIA
+56 NARNLTVTEQLQIA
-70 RLQATIT
+70 RLQAAIT
-77 NYQAVTNVQLQN
+77 NYQAVANVQLQN

-98 QAIVD
+98 QAIMD
-103 AQSMIQTIQTASYLT
+103 AQSMMQTIQTASYLT

-187 FPCMQGM
+187 FPWMQGM
-194 IQQIL
+194 LQQIL

-231 AVDESNAT
+231 AVEESNAT

-309 LASVAPDTSGS
+309 SAGVAPDTSGS
-320 VSADISSDVT
+320 VSAGISSDVT
-330 SDTAVSSSVT
+330 SDTAV
-340 KTAEST
+340 ST

-352 VASETSTKTSSG
+352 VASETSTKTSAG
-364 APTSSKTVSADSSS
+364 ADTSNKTGSADSSS
-378 AVKPSVTNVSD
+378 AVNPSVTNVSD
-389 AVIASPSSVSS
+389 VTVASPSSVSL
-400 ASEAVSSSRA
+400 ASE
-410 TGTTSDVASAT
+410 VASAT
-421 ADGVNANSL
+421 ADGLNSL
-430 VANAAPVTAQ
+430 VANSAPITDQ
-440 VTTLQPNRALAATTL
+440 LTTLQPNQALATTTL
-455 RNTTNLANGLT
+455 RNMTNLANGLT
-466 AVAGGVTNVPSASQT
+466 TVAGGVTTIPSAPQA

-510 ATSNVAATA
+510 AASSVAATA
-519 ANGSVANGLDTGA
+519 ANGSTANGLDTGA

-542 DEATTHL
+542 DQATTHL
-549 RDTQFDTAANQLP
+549 RDTQFDTATNQLP
-562 VVASILSTLLAGLGG
+562 VVASILSTLFAGLGG
-577 LFFMLWRRRKE
+577 LFFTLWRRRKE

-598 AEDDQFFAEIDK
+598 AEDDQFFDEIDK

>member
-25 LTALGV
+25 ITALGV
-31 TVLTVSPLVTTTA
+31 TVLTISPLVTTTT
-44 SILQPTAVFATD
+44 SILQPTTVFATD
-56 NARNLTATEQLQIA
+56 NARNLTVTEQLQIA
-70 RLQATIT
+70 RLQAAIT
-77 NYQAVTNVQLQN
+77 NYQAVANVQLQN
-89 EAGWPAQLT
+89 ETSWPAQLT

-158 WYAKMASGALAS
+158 WYAKMTSGVLAS
-170 NITYDPL
+170 NVTYDPL

-187 FPCMQGM
+187 FPWMQGM
-194 IQQIL
+194 LQQIL

-221 ADASDVTSSS
+221 ADASDATSSS
-231 AVDESNAT
+231 TVDESNAT
-239 PDEPSSSEVSDS
+239 PDGPSSSEVSDS
-251 TVSSSAADT
+251 TVSSSVADT
-260 SSSVVAPSV
+260 SSSVAAPSV

-274 SSSSSD
+274 SSSD
-280 SAVDSASSTT
+280 SAVDSASSAT

-309 LASVAPDTSGS
+309 SASVAPDMSDS
-320 VSADISSDVT
+320 VSAGISSNVT
-330 SDTAVSSSVT
+330 SDTAVSSNVT
-340 KTAEST
+340 GT
-346 ATSSVS
+346 ATSSVNA
-352 VASETSTKTSSG
+352 ASETSTKTSSG
-364 APTSSKTVSADSSS
+364 ASTSNKTASTDSSS
-378 AVKPSVTNVSD
+378 VVTPSVTNVSD
-389 AVIASPSSVSS
+389 VTVASPSSVSS
-400 ASEAVSSSRA
+400 VSEVVASASM

-421 ADGVNANSL
+421 ADGLNSL
-430 VANAAPVTAQ
+430 VANAVPVTDQ
-440 VTTLQPNRALAATTL
+440 VTTLQPNQALAATML

-466 AVAGGVTNVPSASQT
+466 TVGGGVTNVPSVPQT

-510 ATSNVAATA
+510 ATANVAATA

>member
-1 MIKKTQLTLKN
+1 MIKETQSTLKN
-12 YEHKNNRHWVASG
+12 YEHKSNRHWVASG

-31 TVLTVSPLVTTTA
+31 TVLTISPLVTTTT
-44 SILQPTAVFATD
+44 SILQPTTVFATD
-56 NARNLTATEQLQIA
+56 NARNLTVTEQLQIA
-70 RLQATIT
+70 RLQAAIT
-77 NYQAVTNVQLQN
+77 NYQAVANVQLQN

-103 AQSMIQTIQTASYLT
+103 AQSMIQIIQTASYLT

-143 ALAIQVAQIRQDDPT
+143 ALAIQVAQIRQDDPA
-158 WYAKMASGALAS
+158 WYAKMTSGVLAS
-170 NITYDPL
+170 NVTYDPL

-187 FPCMQGM
+187 FPWMQGM
-194 IQQIL
+194 LQQIL

-231 AVDESNAT
+231 AVEESNAT

-309 LASVAPDTSGS
+309 SAGVAPDTSGS
-320 VSADISSDVT
+320 VSAGISSDVT
-330 SDTAVSSSVT
+330 SDTAV
-340 KTAEST
+340 ST

-352 VASETSTKTSSG
+352 VASETSTKTSAG
-364 APTSSKTVSADSSS
+364 AATSNKTGSADSSS
-378 AVKPSVTNVSD
+378 AVNPSVTNVSD
-389 AVIASPSSVSS
+389 VTVASPSSVSL
-400 ASEAVSSSRA
+400 ASE
-410 TGTTSDVASAT
+410 VASAT
-421 ADGVNANSL
+421 ADGLNSL
-430 VANAAPVTAQ
+430 VANSAPITDQ
-440 VTTLQPNRALAATTL
+440 LTTLQPNQALATTTL
-455 RNTTNLANGLT
+455 RNMTNLANGLT
-466 AVAGGVTNVPSASQT
+466 TVAGGVTTIPSAPQA

-510 ATSNVAATA
+510 AASSVAATA
-519 ANGSVANGLDTGA
+519 ANGSTANGLDTGA

-542 DEATTHL
+542 DQATTHL
-549 RDTQFDTAANQLP
+549 RDTQFDTATNQLP
-562 VVASILSTLLAGLGG
+562 VVASILSTLFAGLGG
-577 LFFMLWRRRKE
+577 LFFTLWRRRKE

-598 AEDDQFFAEIDK
+598 AEDDQFFDEIDK

>member
-31 TVLTVSPLVTTTA
+31 TVLTFSPLVTTTA

-56 NARNLTATEQLQIA
+56 NARNLTATERLQIA
-70 RLQATIT
+70 RLQAAIT
-77 NYQAVTNVQLQN
+77 NYQAVANVQLQN

-158 WYAKMASGALAS
+158 WYAKMTSGALAS

-187 FPCMQGM
+187 FPWMQGM
-194 IQQIL
+194 LQQIL

-274 SSSSSD
+274 SSSSD

-309 LASVAPDTSGS
+309 SASVAPDTSGS

-340 KTAEST
+340 ETAEST

>member
-1 MIKKTQLTLKN
+1 MIKETQSTLKN
-12 YEHKNNRHWVASG
+12 YEHKSNRHWVASG

-31 TVLTVSPLVTTTA
+31 TVLTISPLVTTTT
-44 SILQPTAVFATD
+44 SILQPTTVFATD
-56 NARNLTATEQLQIA
+56 NARNLTVTEQLQIA
-70 RLQATIT
+70 RLQAAIT
-77 NYQAVTNVQLQN
+77 NYQAVANVQLQN
-89 EAGWPAQLT
+89 EVGWPAQLT

-158 WYAKMASGALAS
+158 WYAKMTSGVLAS
-170 NITYDPL
+170 NVTNDPL

-187 FPCMQGM
+187 FPWMQGM
-194 IQQIL
+194 LQQIL

-231 AVDESNAT
+231 AVEESNAT

-309 LASVAPDTSGS
+309 STGVAPDTSGS
-320 VSADISSDVT
+320 VSAGISSDVT
-330 SDTAVSSSVT
+330 SDTAV
-340 KTAEST
+340 ST

-352 VASETSTKTSSG
+352 VASETSTKTSAG
-364 APTSSKTVSADSSS
+364 AATSNKTGSADSSS
-378 AVKPSVTNVSD
+378 AVNPSVTNVSD
-389 AVIASPSSVSS
+389 VTVASPSSVSL
-400 ASEAVSSSRA
+400 ASE
-410 TGTTSDVASAT
+410 VASAT
-421 ADGVNANSL
+421 ADGLNSL
-430 VANAAPVTAQ
+430 VANSAPITDQ
-440 VTTLQPNRALAATTL
+440 LTTLQPNQALATTTL
-455 RNTTNLANGLT
+455 RNMTNLANGLT
-466 AVAGGVTNVPSASQT
+466 TVAGGVTTIPSAPQA

-510 ATSNVAATA
+510 AASSVAATA
-519 ANGSVANGLDTGA
+519 ANGSTANGLDTGA

-542 DEATTHL
+542 DQATTHL
-549 RDTQFDTAANQLP
+549 RDTQFDTATNQLP
-562 VVASILSTLLAGLGG
+562 VVASILSTLFAGLGG
-577 LFFMLWRRRKE
+577 LFFTLWRRRKE

-598 AEDDQFFAEIDK
+598 AEDDQFFDEIDK

>member
-1 MIKKTQLTLKN
+1 MIKETQSTLKN
-12 YEHKNNRHWVASG
+12 YEHKSNRHWVASG

-31 TVLTVSPLVTTTA
+31 TVLTMSPLATMTA
-44 SILQPTAVFATD
+44 SILQPTTVFATD
-56 NARNLTATEQLQIA
+56 NARNLTVTEQLQIA
-70 RLQATIT
+70 RLQAAIT
-77 NYQAVTNVQLQN
+77 NYQAVANVQLQN

-158 WYAKMASGALAS
+158 WYAKMTSGVLAS
-170 NITYDPL
+170 NVTYDPL

-187 FPCMQGM
+187 FPWMQGM
-194 IQQIL
+194 LQQIL

-231 AVDESNAT
+231 AVNESNTTVSAT
-239 PDEPSSSEVSDS
+239 PEGPSSSEVSDS

-260 SSSVVAPSV
+260 SSSVAAPSV

-274 SSSSSD
+274 SSFD
-280 SAVDSASSTT
+280 SAVDSASSAT

-301 TSVSAVTP
+301 TSDSAVTP
-309 LASVAPDTSGS
+309 PASVAPDMSDS
-320 VSADISSDVT
+320 VSAGTSSNVT
-330 SDTAVSSSVT
+330 SDTS
-340 KTAEST
+340 
-346 ATSSVS
+346 TSSVNA
-352 VASETSTKTSSG
+352 ASETSTKTSSG
-364 APTSSKTVSADSSS
+364 ASTSNKTASTDSSS
-378 AVKPSVTNVSD
+378 VVNPSVTNVSD
-389 AVIASPSSVSS
+389 VTVASPSSVSS
-400 ASEAVSSSRA
+400 VSEVVASASM

-421 ADGVNANSL
+421 ADGVNSL
-430 VANAAPVTAQ
+430 VANSVPVTNQ
-440 VTTLQPNRALAATTL
+440 VTTLQPNQALAATML
-455 RNTTNLANGLT
+455 RNTTNIANGLT
-466 AVAGGVTNVPSASQT
+466 TVVGGVTTVPSAPQT

-490 AASAATAN
+490 AASATTAN
-498 NVAQAQAAYTAS
+498 NVAQARAAYTAS
-510 ATSNVAATA
+510 ATANVAATA

-562 VVASILSTLLAGLGG
+562 VAAAILSTLLAGLGG

>member
-1 MIKKTQLTLKN
+1 MIKETQSTLKN
-12 YEHKNNRHWVASG
+12 YEHKSNRHWVASG

-31 TVLTVSPLVTTTA
+31 TVLTISPLVTTTT
-44 SILQPTAVFATD
+44 SILQPTTVFATD
-56 NARNLTATEQLQIA
+56 NARNLTVTEQLQIA
-70 RLQATIT
+70 RLQAAIT
-77 NYQAVTNVQLQN
+77 NYQAVANVQLQN

-143 ALAIQVAQIRQDDPT
+143 ALAIQVAQIRQDDPA
-158 WYAKMASGALAS
+158 WYAKMTSGALTS

-187 FPCMQGM
+187 FPWMQGM
-194 IQQIL
+194 LQQIL

-231 AVDESNAT
+231 AVEESNAT

-309 LASVAPDTSGS
+309 SAGVAPDTSGS
-320 VSADISSDVT
+320 VSAGISSDVT
-330 SDTAVSSSVT
+330 SDTAV
-340 KTAEST
+340 ST

-352 VASETSTKTSSG
+352 VASETSTKTSAG
-364 APTSSKTVSADSSS
+364 AATSNKTGSADSSS
-378 AVKPSVTNVSD
+378 AVNPSVTNVCD
-389 AVIASPSSVSS
+389 VTVESPSSVSL
-400 ASEAVSSSRA
+400 ASE
-410 TGTTSDVASAT
+410 VASAT
-421 ADGVNANSL
+421 ADGLNSL
-430 VANAAPVTAQ
+430 VANSAPITDQ
-440 VTTLQPNRALAATTL
+440 LTTLQPNQALATTTL
-455 RNTTNLANGLT
+455 RNMTNLANGLT
-466 AVAGGVTNVPSASQT
+466 TVAGGVTTIPSAPQA

-510 ATSNVAATA
+510 AASSVAATA
-519 ANGSVANGLDTGA
+519 ANGSTANGLDTGA

-542 DEATTHL
+542 DQATTHL
-549 RDTQFDTAANQLP
+549 RDTQFDTATNQLP
-562 VVASILSTLLAGLGG
+562 VVASILSTLFAGLGG
-577 LFFMLWRRRKE
+577 LFFTLWRRRKE

-598 AEDDQFFAEIDK
+598 AEDDQFFDEIDK

>member
-1 MIKKTQLTLKN
+1 MIKETQSTLKN
-12 YEHKNNRHWVASG
+12 YEHKSNRHWVASG

-31 TVLTVSPLVTTTA
+31 TVLTMSPLATMTA
-44 SILQPTAVFATD
+44 SILQPTTVFATD
-56 NARNLTATEQLQIA
+56 NARNLTVTEQLQIA
-70 RLQATIT
+70 RLQAAIT
-77 NYQAVTNVQLQN
+77 NYQAVANVQLQN

-158 WYAKMASGALAS
+158 WYAKMTSGVLAS
-170 NITYDPL
+170 NVTYDPL

-187 FPCMQGM
+187 FPWMQGM
-194 IQQIL
+194 LQQIL

-231 AVDESNAT
+231 AVNESNTTVSAT
-239 PDEPSSSEVSDS
+239 PEGPSSSEVSDS

-260 SSSVVAPSV
+260 SSSVAAPSV

-274 SSSSSD
+274 SSFD
-280 SAVDSASSTT
+280 SAVDSASSAT

-301 TSVSAVTP
+301 TSDSAVTP
-309 LASVAPDTSGS
+309 PASVAPDMSDS
-320 VSADISSDVT
+320 VSAGTSSNVT
-330 SDTAVSSSVT
+330 SDTS
-340 KTAEST
+340 
-346 ATSSVS
+346 TSSVNA
-352 VASETSTKTSSG
+352 ASETSTKTSSG
-364 APTSSKTVSADSSS
+364 ASTSNKTASTDSSS
-378 AVKPSVTNVSD
+378 VVNPSVTNVSD
-389 AVIASPSSVSS
+389 VTVASPSSVSS
-400 ASEAVSSSRA
+400 VSEVVASASM

-421 ADGVNANSL
+421 ADGVNSL
-430 VANAAPVTAQ
+430 VANSVPVTDQ
-440 VTTLQPNRALAATTL
+440 VTTLQPNQALAATML
-455 RNTTNLANGLT
+455 RNTTNIANGLT
-466 AVAGGVTNVPSASQT
+466 TVVGGVTTVPSAPQT

-490 AASAATAN
+490 AASATTAN
-498 NVAQAQAAYTAS
+498 NVAQARAAYTAS
-510 ATSNVAATA
+510 ATANVAATA

-562 VVASILSTLLAGLGG
+562 VAAAILSTLLAGLGG

>member
-25 LTALGV
+25 ITALGV
-31 TVLTVSPLVTTTA
+31 TVLTISPLVTTTT
-44 SILQPTAVFATD
+44 SILQPTTVFATD
-56 NARNLTATEQLQIA
+56 NARNLTVTEQLQIA
-70 RLQATIT
+70 RLQAAIT
-77 NYQAVTNVQLQN
+77 NYQAVANVQLQN
-89 EAGWPAQLT
+89 ETSWPAQLT

-158 WYAKMASGALAS
+158 WYAKMTSGVLAS
-170 NITYDPL
+170 NVTYDPL

-187 FPCMQGM
+187 FPWMQGM
-194 IQQIL
+194 LQQIL

-231 AVDESNAT
+231 AVNESNT
-239 PDEPSSSEVSDS
+239 TVSGPSSSEVSDS

-260 SSSVVAPSV
+260 SSSVAAPSV

-274 SSSSSD
+274 SSSD

-309 LASVAPDTSGS
+309 SASVAPDMSDS
-320 VSADISSDVT
+320 VSAGISSNVT
-330 SDTAVSSSVT
+330 SDTAVSLSVAD
-340 KTAEST
+340 TAIST
-346 ATSSVS
+346 ATSSVNA
-352 VASETSTKTSSG
+352 ASETSTKTSSG
-364 APTSSKTVSADSSS
+364 ASTSNKTASADSSS
-378 AVKPSVTNVSD
+378 AVNPSVTNVSD
-389 AVIASPSSVSS
+389 VTVVSPLSVSSVSEVVAS
-400 ASEAVSSSRA
+400 ASV
-410 TGTTSDVASAT
+410 TGTTSD
-421 ADGVNANSL
+421 GVNSL
-430 VANAAPVTAQ
+430 VANSVPVTDQ
-440 VTTLQPNRALAATTL
+440 VTTLQPNQALAATML

-466 AVAGGVTNVPSASQT
+466 TVVGGVTTVPSAPQT

-510 ATSNVAATA
+510 AAANVAATA
-519 ANGSVANGLDTGA
+519 ANGSVANELDTGA

-562 VVASILSTLLAGLGG
+562 VAASILSTLLAGLGG